1 MRERRLSLMVLLM
14 LCIPLL
20 PRNAVAMRDGDVHTA
35 VVLGGS
41 GEGAPVGTPL
51 PGRPAAGTGENNAPV
66 WMMAGVSAVA
76 VAVAGFIGGRK
87 KE

>member
-20 PRNAVAMRDGDVHTA
+20 PRNAVAMRDGDVYTA
-35 VVLGGS
+35 AILGDS
-41 GEGAPVGTPL
+41 EEGAPVGTPL
-51 PGRPAAGTGENNAPV
+51 PGQPAAGTGGNNAPV
-66 WMMAGVSAVA
+66 WIMAGVSAVA
-76 VAVAGFIGGRK
+76 VAAAGFIGGRK